1 MNKKVLKWV
10 GGVLLVLIILLVSAP
25 FLFKGKVQDL
35 VKKTIND
42 NLNATVN
49 FEKVDLSLLRNF
61 PKATVSIQDLV
72 VVNQEPFAGDTLVF
86 AKDIVLNMSV
96 MELFKG
102 ADEPMNIESIKV
114 TNADVNV
121 IVNEQGIANYDI
133 AIKKEDEDSDDSEST
148 PFSLALNYYEV
159 ENVNVHYTDLGSK
172 MVFSVSELYHRGT
185 GNLTANVLD
194 LDTESKGKVAF
205 TMDGTKFLNDVNLS
219 LKAMIG
225 MDMDNMKFTFKENE
239 ALINQLPLKFDGYL
253 QMLEE
258 GQEYDLTFATPDS
271 DFKNFLGLIP
281 EAYAGNLKGV
291 STTGDFKVDGKVKGK
306 LTEKTIP
313 TLAIHMSSNNS
324 SFKYPDLPKSV
335 QNILLDVNVMNETGI
350 IKDTYVDINKLS
362 FRIDKDAFNAKA
374 HIKNLTENAIVDA
387 KLDGVINLANVSQAY
402 PVKLDS
408 PLTGVLKANVATNF
422 DMNSV
427 EKEQYQNIRNA
438 GTLSLTGLNFETE
451 AMAKPLQIQE
461 AALTFNT
468 SNVTLNKLSLKT
480 GTTDLAA
487 NGRLD
492 NLYGFLFKKQTLKG
506 NFNLNSNNFV
516 LADLLKEDTAAS
528 TEKKETKT
536 ATTSSEPLKIP
547 SFLDCTI
554 NANANTVVYDNLTL
568 KNVKGTLTIKDET
581 ARLQN
586 MSTDIFGGA
595 ITFAGDVSTKEA
607 IPTFDM
613 NLGLKM
619 LDITQSFTGL
629 EFLKKIAPI
638 AGIITGKMN
647 AGVKMNGKLSA
658 TDLSPIV
665 TSLTGDLQGDLIE
678 AIVNPKSSKL
688 LTTLDSAVHFVDLKQ
703 LDLNNKKMHIVFN
716 NGKVQFKPF
725 DLKLKDMSVQVSG
738 EHGFDQSMNYT
749 LDFKVPAKMLGND
762 IANTLTKL
770 GPKDSA
776 KFDAIPV
783 KVGLTG
789 NFSNPKVGTNMGEV
803 VTNLTNQIVEEQKN
817 KLVDKGKGALM
828 DLLGGKKEPK
838 EGEATAEGET
848 PAVDTKKKET
858 EEVVNKIGEGL
869 KGLFNKKKKT
879 EEPAKTE

>member
-102 ADEPMNIESIKV
+102 ADEPMNIESIKIA
-114 TNADVNV
+114 NADVNV

-133 AIKKEDEDSDDSEST
+133 AIKKEDEEDENSEST

-438 GTLSLTGLNFETE
+438 GTLSLTGFNFETE

-468 SNVTLNKLSLKT
+468 SNVTLNKLNLKT

-536 ATTSSEPLKIP
+536 ATSASEPLKIP

-619 LDITQSFTGL
+619 LDITQSFNGL
-629 EFLKKIAPI
+629 DFLKKIAPI

-647 AGVKMNGKLSA
+647 AGVKMNGKLSS

-665 TSLTGDLQGDLIE
+665 TSLTGDLQGDLID
-678 AIVNPKSSKL
+678 AIVNPKNSKL
-688 LTTLDSAVHFVDLKQ
+688 LTTLDSAVQFIDLKQ

-803 VTNLTNQIVEEQKN
+803 VTNLTNQIIEEQKN

-828 DLLGGKKEPK
+828 DLLVGKNTPK

-848 PAVDTKKKET
+848 PATDTKKKET

-869 KGLFNKKKKT
+869 KGLFNKKKKP
-879 EEPAKTE
+879 EEPAKME

>member
-114 TNADVNV
+114 ANADVNV

-438 GTLSLTGLNFETE
+438 GTLSLTGFNFETE